1 MYWVWLIIVVIA
13 IILAIVLLN
22 RFYRKA
28 SREVALIRTGLGGQK
43 IIIDGGF
50 LALPFLH
57 RVSEVNMKTTRLEV
71 VRSGDKSIITTD
83 RLRVDATVEF
93 YVRVDPTDS
102 GVATAAQALAGKTF
116 RSEDLAETLDGKLVD
131 AVLSIAANYTMDEL
145 QNERGRYVGQVGDIL
160 KLNLAQNG
168 LILESVSL
176 TRLDQTPFHT
186 LDENNAFNAI
196 GLRRLAEIVSNS
208 KKERAVI
215 EADAEIAVRKSKLD
229 ATKERLNIDQQE
241 EEAQIQQR
249 LNIERERAASEAT
262 ITEEQTD
269 AEQRQEFARIE
280 KEKEV
285 KAKEIQSGR
294 EIRRAELEATQA
306 SELRRL
312 EREIVVA
319 AQQAAV
325 AQAQVQVE
333 EAKAEEVRAKEALET
348 TKEIAVAE
356 REREIAMIRA
366 HEQAE
371 VDETRVSSE
380 SGTLLVMAKAEA
392 EATTTR
398 AAAKRAELLARAEG
412 EAALIASENSQS
424 DDLIEMKLHMR
435 KLEILPDVVESMVK
449 PAEKIDSIRINHVSG
464 FGNSGGGGGGG
475 GGSGSDTSGSDKAV
489 VNQVV
494 DGVLSM
500 ALQLPA
506 VKKLGE
512 EIGINIGDGIKGI
525 SDQVSE
531 QDNSELAS
539 KSSED
544 QEAFDR
550 WKSNHGK

>member
-215 EADAEIAVRKSKLD
+215 EADSEIAVRKSKLD

-262 ITEEQTD
+262 ITEEQTE

-435 KLEILPDVVESMVK
+435 KLAILHDVVESMVK

-464 FGNSGGGGGGG
+464 FGNSGGGGG

-531 QDNSELAS
+531 QDNSQPAS
-539 KSSED
+539 ESSED

>member
-43 IIIDGGF
+43 IITDGGF

-116 RSEDLAETLDGKLVD
+116 RSEELAETLEGKLVD

-145 QNERGRYVGQVGDIL
+145 QNERGRYVGQVEDIL

-249 LNIERERAASEAT
+249 LNIERERAASDAT
-262 ITEEQTD
+262 ITEEQAE

-380 SGTLLVMAKAEA
+380 SGTLLAMAKAEA

-464 FGNSGGGGGGG
+464 FGNSGGGGG
-475 GGSGSDTSGSDKAV
+475 SGSDTSGSDKAV

-531 QDNSELAS
+531 QDNSQPAS
-539 KSSED
+539 ESSED

>member
-1 MYWVWLIIVVIA
+1 M
-13 IILAIVLLN
+13 
-22 RFYRKA
+22 
-28 SREVALIRTGLGGQK
+28 
-43 IIIDGGF
+43 
-50 LALPFLH
+50 
-57 RVSEVNMKTTRLEV
+57 
-71 VRSGDKSIITTD
+71 
-83 RLRVDATVEF
+83 
-93 YVRVDPTDS
+93 RVDPTDS

-116 RSEDLAETLDGKLVD
+116 RSEELAETLEGKLVD

-145 QNERGRYVGQVGDIL
+145 QNDRARYVGQVEDIL
-160 KLNLAQNG
+160 EPNLAKNG

-215 EADAEIAVRKSKLD
+215 EADADVAVRKSRLD

-249 LNIERERAASEAT
+249 LNIERERAASDAT
-262 ITEEQTD
+262 ITEEQTE

-280 KEKEV
+280 KDKEV
-285 KAKEIQSGR
+285 KAKEIQTGR
-294 EIRRAELEATQA
+294 EIRRAELEASQS

-356 REREIAMIRA
+356 RERELAMIRA
-366 HEQAE
+366 QEQAE

-380 SGTLLVMAKAEA
+380 TGTLVAMAKAEA

-398 AAAKRAELLARAEG
+398 AVAKRAELLARAEG

-449 PAEKIDSIRINHVSG
+449 PAEKIDSIRINHISG
-464 FGNSGGGGGGG
+464 FGNSGGGGGSDV
-475 GGSGSDTSGSDKAV
+475 SGSEKAV

-531 QDNSELAS
+531 QDNNQPAPE
-539 KSSED
+539 SSED

-550 WKSNHGK
+550 WKSSHGK

>member
-1 MYWVWLIIVVIA
+1 MYWAWLIILVIA

-43 IIIDGGF
+43 IITDGGF

-71 VRSGDKSIITTD
+71 VRSGEKSIITTD

-116 RSEDLAETLDGKLVD
+116 RSEELAETLEGKLVD

-145 QNERGRYVGQVGDIL
+145 QNDRGRYVGQVEDIL
-160 KLNLAQNG
+160 EPNLAKNG

-215 EADAEIAVRKSKLD
+215 EADADVAVRKSRLD

-249 LNIERERAASEAT
+249 LNIERERAASDAT
-262 ITEEQTD
+262 ITEEQTE

-280 KEKEV
+280 KDKEV
-285 KAKEIQSGR
+285 KAKEIQTGR
-294 EIRRAELEATQA
+294 EIRRAELEASQS

-356 REREIAMIRA
+356 REREIAIIRA

-380 SGTLLVMAKAEA
+380 SGTLLAMAKAEA

-475 GGSGSDTSGSDKAV
+475 SGSDTSGSDKAV

-531 QDNSELAS
+531 LDKSQPASE
-539 KSSED
+539 SSED

>member
-1 MYWVWLIIVVIA
+1 MYWVWLIVVVIA
-13 IILAIVLLN
+13 IIVAIVLLN

-28 SREVALIRTGLGGQK
+28 SREVALIRTGLGGQR
-43 IIIDGGF
+43 IITDGGF

-71 VRSGDKSIITTD
+71 VRSGETSVITVD

-93 YVRVDPTDS
+93 YVRVDPSDS

-116 RSEDLAETLDGKLVD
+116 RSGDLAETLEGKLVD
-131 AVLSIAANYTMDEL
+131 AILSVAANYTMDEL
-145 QNERGRYVGQVGDIL
+145 QNERGRYVAQVDEIL
-160 KLNLAQNG
+160 KPNLSQNG

-176 TRLDQTPFHT
+176 TRLDQTPFNT

-215 EADAEIAVRKSKLD
+215 EADADVAVRKSKLD
-229 ATKERLNIDQQE
+229 ATKERLNIEQEE
-241 EEAQIQQR
+241 EEAQIQQQ
-249 LNIERERAASEAT
+249 LNIERERAVSDAA
-262 ITEEQTD
+262 IAEEKSGS
-269 AEQRQEFARIE
+269 EQRQEFARIE
-280 KEKEV
+280 KDKEV

-312 EREIVVA
+312 EREVVIA
-319 AQQAAV
+319 SQQAEV
-325 AQAQVQVE
+325 AKAQVEVE
-333 EAKAEEVRAKEALET
+333 EAKSEEVRAKEGLET
-348 TKEIAVAE
+348 VREIAVAE
-356 REREIAMIRA
+356 RERELSMIHAR
-366 HEQAE
+366 ERAE
-371 VDETRVSSE
+371 VDETRVGSE
-380 SGTLLVMAKAEA
+380 TGTLLAMARAEA
-392 EATTTR
+392 DATTTR
-398 AAAKRAELLARAEG
+398 AEATRAEQLARAEG

-424 DDLIEMKLHMR
+424 DDLIKMKLHMR
-435 KLEILPDVVESMVK
+435 KLEILPAVVDSMVK
-449 PAEKIDSIRINHVSG
+449 PAEKIDSIRINHVTG
-464 FGNSGGGGGGG
+464 FGNSAGS
-475 GGSGSDTSGSDKAV
+475 GGSSDGSGTEKAV

-525 SDQVSE
+525 SDQISNPPSDQAGE
-531 QDNSELAS
+531 GP
-539 KSSED
+539 SED

-550 WKSNHGK
+550 WKSNPTK

>member
-43 IIIDGGF
+43 IITDGGF

-145 QNERGRYVGQVGDIL
+145 QNERGRYVGQVEDIL

-168 LILESVSL
+168 LLLESVSL

-249 LNIERERAASEAT
+249 LNIERERAASDAT
-262 ITEEQTD
+262 IAEEKTE

-371 VDETRVSSE
+371 VDKTRVSSE
-380 SGTLLVMAKAEA
+380 SGTLLAMAKAEA

-398 AAAKRAELLARAEG
+398 AAAKRTELLATAEG

-464 FGNSGGGGGGG
+464 FGNSGGG
-475 GGSGSDTSGSDKAV
+475 SGSDTSGSDKAV

-531 QDNSELAS
+531 QDNSQPAS
-539 KSSED
+539 ESSED

>member
-1 MYWVWLIIVVIA
+1 MYWVWLIVVVIA
-13 IILAIVLLN
+13 IIVAIVLLS

-28 SREVALIRTGLGGQK
+28 SREVALIRTGLGGQR
-43 IIIDGGF
+43 IITDGGF

-71 VRSGDKSIITTD
+71 VRAGETSVITVD

-93 YVRVDPTDS
+93 YVRVDPSDS

-116 RSEDLAETLDGKLVD
+116 RSGDLAETLEGKLVD
-131 AVLSIAANYTMDEL
+131 AILSVAANYTMDEL
-145 QNERGRYVGQVGDIL
+145 QNERGRYVAQVDEIL
-160 KLNLAQNG
+160 KPNLSQNG

-176 TRLDQTPFHT
+176 TRLDQTPFNT

-215 EADAEIAVRKSKLD
+215 EADADVAVRKSKLD
-229 ATKERLNIDQQE
+229 ATKERLNIEQEE
-241 EEAQIQQR
+241 EEAQIQQQ
-249 LNIERERAASEAT
+249 LNIERERAVSDAA
-262 ITEEQTD
+262 IAEEKSGS
-269 AEQRQEFARIE
+269 EQRQEFARIE
-280 KEKEV
+280 KDKEV

-312 EREIVVA
+312 EREVVIA
-319 AQQAAV
+319 SQQAEV
-325 AQAQVQVE
+325 AKAQVEVE
-333 EAKAEEVRAKEALET
+333 EAKSEEVRAKEGLET
-348 TKEIAVAE
+348 VREIAVAE
-356 REREIAMIRA
+356 RERELSMIHAR
-366 HEQAE
+366 ERAE
-371 VDETRVSSE
+371 VDETRVGSE
-380 SGTLLVMAKAEA
+380 TGMLLAMARAEA
-392 EATTTR
+392 DATTTR
-398 AAAKRAELLARAEG
+398 AEATRAEQLARAEG

-424 DDLIEMKLHMR
+424 DDLIKMKLHMR
-435 KLEILPDVVESMVK
+435 KLEILPAVVDSMVK
-449 PAEKIDSIRINHVSG
+449 PAEKIDSIRINHVTG
-464 FGNSGGGGGGG
+464 FGNSAGG
-475 GGSGSDTSGSDKAV
+475 GGSSDGSGTDKAV

-525 SDQVSE
+525 SDQVSNPPSDQAGE
-531 QDNSELAS
+531 GP
-539 KSSED
+539 SED

-550 WKSNHGK
+550 WKSNPTK

>member
-43 IIIDGGF
+43 IITDGGF

-145 QNERGRYVGQVGDIL
+145 QNERGRYVGQVEDIL

-168 LILESVSL
+168 LLLESVSL

-215 EADAEIAVRKSKLD
+215 
-229 ATKERLNIDQQE
+229 
-241 EEAQIQQR
+241 QQR
-249 LNIERERAASEAT
+249 LNIERERAASDAT
-262 ITEEQTD
+262 ITEEQTE

-371 VDETRVSSE
+371 VDKTRVSSE
-380 SGTLLVMAKAEA
+380 SGTLLAMAKAEA

-398 AAAKRAELLARAEG
+398 AAAKRTELLATAEG

-464 FGNSGGGGGGG
+464 FGNSGGGGG
-475 GGSGSDTSGSDKAV
+475 SGSDTSGSDKAV

-531 QDNSELAS
+531 QDNSQPAS
-539 KSSED
+539 ESSED

>member
-1 MYWVWLIIVVIA
+1 MYWVWLIVVVIA
-13 IILAIVLLN
+13 IIVAIVLLN

-28 SREVALIRTGLGGQK
+28 SREVALIRTGLGGQR
-43 IIIDGGF
+43 IITDGGF

-71 VRSGDKSIITTD
+71 VRSGETSVITVD
-83 RLRVDATVEF
+83 RLRVDVTVEF
-93 YVRVDPTDS
+93 YVRVDPSDS

-116 RSEDLAETLDGKLVD
+116 RPDDLAETLEGKLVD
-131 AVLSIAANYTMDEL
+131 AILSVAANYTMDEL
-145 QNERGRYVGQVGDIL
+145 QNERGRYVAQVDEML
-160 KLNLAQNG
+160 KPNLSQNG

-176 TRLDQTPFHT
+176 TRLDQTPFNT

-215 EADAEIAVRKSKLD
+215 EADADVAVRKSKLD
-229 ATKERLNIDQQE
+229 ATKERLNIEQEE
-241 EEAQIQQR
+241 EEAQIQQQ
-249 LNIERERAASEAT
+249 LNIERERAVSDAA
-262 ITEEQTD
+262 IAEERSGS
-269 AEQRQEFARIE
+269 EQRQEFARIE
-280 KEKEV
+280 KDKEV

-294 EIRRAELEATQA
+294 EIRRAELDATQA

-312 EREIVVA
+312 EREIVIA
-319 AQQAAV
+319 SQQAEV
-325 AQAQVQVE
+325 AKAQVEVE
-333 EAKAEEVRAKEALET
+333 EAKSEEVRAKEGLET
-348 TKEIAVAE
+348 VREIAVAE
-356 REREIAMIRA
+356 RERELAMIRA

-371 VDETRVSSE
+371 VDETRVGSE
-380 SGTLLVMAKAEA
+380 TGTLLAMAKAEA
-392 EATTTR
+392 DATMTR
-398 AAAKRAELLARAEG
+398 AEAERIQLIARAEG

-435 KLEILPDVVESMVK
+435 KLEILPEVVDSMVK
-449 PAEKIDSIRINHVSG
+449 PAEKIDSIRINHVTG
-464 FGNSGGGGGGG
+464 FGNSGGGSD
-475 GGSGSDTSGSDKAV
+475 GSGTDKAV

-500 ALQLPA
+500 ALQWPA

-525 SDQVSE
+525 SDQISNPPSDPAGE
-531 QDNSELAS
+531 E
-539 KSSED
+539 SSED

-550 WKSNHGK
+550 WKSNPTE

>member
-13 IILAIVLLN
+13 VILAIVLLN

-43 IIIDGGF
+43 IITDGGF

-71 VRSGDKSIITTD
+71 VRSGDKSIITID

-116 RSEDLAETLDGKLVD
+116 RSEDLAETLEGKLVD

-145 QNERGRYVGQVGDIL
+145 QNERGRYVGQVEDIL
-160 KLNLAQNG
+160 KPNLVQNG
-168 LILESVSL
+168 LLLESVSL

-215 EADAEIAVRKSKLD
+215 EADADVAVRKSKLD

-249 LNIERERAASEAT
+249 LNIERER
-262 ITEEQTD
+262 
-269 AEQRQEFARIE
+269 
-280 KEKEV
+280 
-285 KAKEIQSGR
+285 
-294 EIRRAELEATQA
+294 EL
-306 SELRRL
+306 S
-312 EREIVVA
+312 
-319 AQQAAV
+319 
-325 AQAQVQVE
+325 
-333 EAKAEEVRAKEALET
+333 
-348 TKEIAVAE
+348 
-356 REREIAMIRA
+356 MIRA

-380 SGTLLVMAKAEA
+380 TGTLLAMAKAEA

-464 FGNSGGGGGGG
+464 FGNSGGG
-475 GGSGSDTSGSDKAV
+475 SGSDTSGSDKAV

-531 QDNSELAS
+531 LDDSQPAPE
-539 KSSED
+539 SSED
-544 QEAFDR
+544 QEVFDR
-550 WKSNHGK
+550 WKSDHGK

>member
-1 MYWVWLIIVVIA
+1 MYWVWLIVVVIA
-13 IILAIVLLN
+13 IIVAIVLLN

-28 SREVALIRTGLGGQK
+28 SREVALIRTGLGGQR
-43 IIIDGGF
+43 IITDGGF

-71 VRSGDKSIITTD
+71 VRSGETSVITVD
-83 RLRVDATVEF
+83 RLRVDVTVEF
-93 YVRVDPTDS
+93 YVRVDPSDS
-102 GVATAAQALAGKTF
+102 GVATAAQTLAGKTF
-116 RSEDLAETLDGKLVD
+116 RPDDLAEILEGKLVD
-131 AVLSIAANYTMDEL
+131 AILSVAASYTMDEL
-145 QNERGRYVGQVGDIL
+145 QNERGRYVAQVDEML
-160 KLNLAQNG
+160 KPNLSQNG

-176 TRLDQTPFHT
+176 TRLDQTPFNT

-215 EADAEIAVRKSKLD
+215 EADADVAVRKSKLD
-229 ATKERLNIDQQE
+229 ATKERLNIEQEE
-241 EEAQIQQR
+241 EEAQIQQQ
-249 LNIERERAASEAT
+249 LNIERERAVSDAA
-262 ITEEQTD
+262 IAEERSGS
-269 AEQRQEFARIE
+269 EQRQEFARIE
-280 KEKEV
+280 KDKEV

-294 EIRRAELEATQA
+294 EIRRAELDAAQA

-312 EREIVVA
+312 EREIVIA
-319 AQQAAV
+319 SQQAEV
-325 AQAQVQVE
+325 AKAQVEVE
-333 EAKAEEVRAKEALET
+333 EAKSEEVRAKEGLET
-348 TKEIAVAE
+348 VREIAVAE
-356 REREIAMIRA
+356 RERELAMIRA

-371 VDETRVSSE
+371 VDETRVGSE
-380 SGTLLVMAKAEA
+380 TGTLLAMAKAEA
-392 EATTTR
+392 DATMTR
-398 AAAKRAELLARAEG
+398 AEAERIQLIARAEG

-435 KLEILPDVVESMVK
+435 KLEILPAVVDSMVK
-449 PAEKIDSIRINHVSG
+449 PAEKIDSIRINHVTG
-464 FGNSGGGGGGG
+464 FGNSGGGSD
-475 GGSGSDTSGSDKAV
+475 GSGTDKAV

-525 SDQVSE
+525 SDQISNPPSDQAGE
-531 QDNSELAS
+531 E
-539 KSSED
+539 SSED

-550 WKSNHGK
+550 WKSNPTE